1 MTFNSLLVGD
11 PSFEGPILD
20 LIRRWINKVEQSIKS
35 WSHSNGEVNARK
47 VQNIKKELNALE
59 TGLIDKVQ
67 SQEEVILKKS
77 LQVQLW
83 DAAYAYE
90 SMLRQK
96 ARVKWLKERDNKS
109 TYFHRLIN
117 HRRRKNAIQGI
128 SIDSVWVHE
137 PCSVKKVAILYF
149 KDRFSEEVSSRP
161 TLDGVQFS
169 TLDPR
174 DKESLVTRFS
184 EVEIKSA
191 VWDCGGTKALVRM
204 G

>member
-1 MTFNSLLVGD
+1 MGCF
-11 PSFEGPILD
+11 
-20 LIRRWINKVEQSIKS
+20 
-35 WSHSNGEVNARK
+35 SNGEANARK
-47 VQNIKKELNALE
+47 VQNIKKELNDLE
-59 TGLIDKVQ
+59 TGLIDRVP

-77 LQVQLW
+77 LQGQLW

-96 ARVKWLKERDNKS
+96 ARVKWLKEGDNNS

-128 SIDSVWVHE
+128 FIDGVWVHE
-137 PCSVKKVAILYF
+137 PCTVKNAAILYF
-149 KDRFSEEVSSRP
+149 KDRFSEEAPRRP

-169 TLDPR
+169 TLDSR

-191 VWDCGGTKALVRM
+191 VWSLVGIFVRFVLKWLL
-204 G
+204 GIYATLFT